1 MFLAKDLSLHY
12 YSIKEI
18 VLKREIV
25 IMYWK
30 EECLAKAV
38 LDLIA
43 SYIRY
48 WFSFTVGIGKRL

>member
-43 SYIRY
+43 
-48 WFSFTVGIGKRL
+48 